1 MKATEAGSAGNDGEA
16 ILSAACFRLGML
28 GAQVTRSFSER
39 IAPSGLTHKQV
50 GLLAVVDAGL
60 ASSQRDIATRLH
72 VAPSLVVALV
82 DQLVDLGA
90 VRKTRSRSDRRA
102 HKIELTPEGRRLL
115 ASAVAAAE
123 ALDANIRSTLSPAGR
138 AALSTLL
145 TELDTCQSRNS

>member
-1 MKATEAGSAGNDGEA
+1 MEPKEERGGEA
-16 ILSAACFRLGML
+16 ILSAACFQLGMV
-28 GAQVTRSFSER
+28 GAQITKSFSER

-72 VAPSLVVALV
+72 VAPSLVVTLV

-90 VRKTRSRSDRRA
+90 VSKTRSRSDRRT
-102 HKIELTPEGRRLL
+102 HRIEVTAEGRRLL
-115 ASAVAAAE
+115 ASAVTAAE
-123 ALDANIRSTLSPAGR
+123 ALDASIRSTLSPAGR

-145 TELDTCQSRNS
+145 TELDIRQNLNQFAT

>member
-1 MKATEAGSAGNDGEA
+1 MKTTGVGNAEDVGEA

-28 GAQVTRSFSER
+28 GARVTRDFSER

-72 VAPSLVVALV
+72 VAPSLVVTLV

-90 VRKTRSRSDRRA
+90 VSKTRSRNDRRT
-102 HKIELTPEGRRLL
+102 HKIEVTPEGRHLL
-115 ASAVAAAE
+115 ASAVVAAE
-123 ALDANIRSTLSPAGR
+123 ALDADIRSILSPAGR

-145 TELDTCQSRNS
+145 TELDMRQNRNQ